1 MRYAQVGLSACLML
15 AALPASFAGS
25 LPAKPTNLTIVLDF
39 KGPHSQQSVE
49 AMERETQG
57 ILKNAGVHLDWKS
70 RDEAVNTSFADLVV
84 VRFNGACEMP
94 PPPLYDELG
103 EIGPLASTYQTDG
116 RVQPF
121 SEVSCDRVGAFV
133 RSGLRNLNMRGGDF
147 KKGDVLIGKA
157 LGRVVAHELVHMLT
171 GAKDHSHEGV
181 FKPGL
186 TVEQLVA
193 GELPLSPGDIE
204 RLRARP

>member
-1 MRYAQVGLSACLML
+1 MRFVHVGLTACLML
-15 AALPASFAGS
+15 AALPASSA
-25 LPAKPTNLTIVLDF
+25 TRTNNLTIVLDF
-39 KGPHSQQSVE
+39 KGPHSQRSVD
-49 AMERETQG
+49 AMKQETQG
-57 ILKNAGVHLDWKS
+57 ILKDAGLHLDWKS
-70 RDEAVNTSFADLVV
+70 SEEAAGESFSDLVV
-84 VRFNGACEMP
+84 VRFNGACELP

-103 EIGPLASTYQTDG
+103 ETGPLASTYTTDG
-116 RVQPF
+116 HVQPF

-133 RSGLRNLNMRGGDF
+133 RSGMRGGDF
-147 KKGDVLIGKA
+147 KKADQLIGKA

-171 GAKDHSHEGV
+171 GAKGHSHEGV

-204 RLRARP
+204 RLRSRP

>member
-1 MRYAQVGLSACLML
+1 MRVAQVGVAACLMF
-15 AALPASFAGS
+15 AALPLFGAV
-25 LPAKPTNLTIVLDF
+25 KTTNLTIVFDF
-39 KGPHSQQSVE
+39 NGPHSSQSVE
-49 AMERETQG
+49 AMKRETQG
-57 ILKNAGVHLDWKS
+57 ILKDAGVHLDWKS
-70 RDEAVNTSFADLVV
+70 RDEAVNSTFADLVV
-84 VRFNGACEMP
+84 VRFKGACELP

-103 EIGPLASTYQTDG
+103 EIGPLASTFETDG
-116 RVQPF
+116 QVQPF

-133 RSGLRNLNMRGGDF
+133 RSGLHGRDF
-147 KKGDVLIGKA
+147 QKADQLIGRA

-204 RLRARP
+204 RLRTRP

>member
-1 MRYAQVGLSACLML
+1 MMIVP
-15 AALPASFAGS
+15 ALFAGN
-25 LPAKPTNLTIVLDF
+25 PALIAGSTAVIANSRPVISTNLTIVLDF
-39 KGPHSQQSVE
+39 NGPHSQQSVD

-57 ILKNAGVHLDWKS
+57 ILKGAGVHLDWKS
-70 RDEAVNTSFADLVV
+70 REEAAGSSFADLVV
-84 VRFNGACEMP
+84 VRFNGACQLP

-103 EIGPLASTYQTDG
+103 EIGPLASTYETDG
-116 RVQPF
+116 QVQPF

-133 RSGLRNLNMRGGDF
+133 RSGLHGSDLKRGDL
-147 KKGDVLIGKA
+147 LIGRA

-171 GAKDHSHEGV
+171 GAKGHSHEGV

-186 TVEQLVA
+186 TVQNLVA

-204 RLRARP
+204 RLRSRP